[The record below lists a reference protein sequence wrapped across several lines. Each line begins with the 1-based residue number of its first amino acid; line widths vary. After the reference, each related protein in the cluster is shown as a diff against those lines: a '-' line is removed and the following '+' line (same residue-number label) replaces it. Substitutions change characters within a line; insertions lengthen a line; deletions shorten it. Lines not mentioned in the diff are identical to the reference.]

1 MRKWIVALVL
11 LALVP
16 GALVG
21 GRAEAGVDVDDKADL
36 SMPR

>member
-11 LALVP
+11 LVLVP

-21 GRAEAGVDVDDKADL
+21 CRAEAGVGADDKADL
-36 SMPR
+36 SLPR